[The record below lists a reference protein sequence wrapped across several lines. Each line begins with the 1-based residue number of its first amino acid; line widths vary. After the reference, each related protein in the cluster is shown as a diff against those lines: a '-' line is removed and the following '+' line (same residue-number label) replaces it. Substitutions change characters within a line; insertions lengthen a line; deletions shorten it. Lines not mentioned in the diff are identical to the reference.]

1 MNSLFPV
8 LSERKKE
15 ESDGWSIFMTRFIL
29 TLFWS
34 AVTIV
39 AVISPAQAQSAVAA
53 APSVLDEIVVS
64 ATRLPTPSLET
75 PEFVTVITGKQI
87 QDSTATTLG
96 ELLSSRANVHVV
108 SDGPAGTLT
117 TVSVR
122 GSTSTQVLVMVNGVP
137 LASSRDGI
145 VDLSQIPLSSVKR
158 IEVVRGGESSVYG
171 SNAIGGVINII
182 TKGAEAP
189 SVDVK
194 LENGS
199 YLPRDASTV
208 SPSQTKTLVPANA
221 LALVDTQKGS
231 ATVSAQLGK
240 ADLTVTGG
248 FTRAANG
255 FVWNDTTGIGGWR
268 RESNAGGTSAN
279 GYANLSAPVA
289 GGKLSASAS
298 LSYTNYGSPGTLAY
312 PSAATQSRTM
322 ASGAATYQTGH
333 FLSDSISMTSHAFYQ
348 YDNYTYLDPA
358 YGNTDST
365 TNSVGG
371 DVTQKA
377 ALADVAA
384 LVYGAS
390 VRYDAVDS
398 SDIGRRKRLNI
409 GGYLSAPIY
418 ASGSITVTPSV
429 RYDYFSDFSGGFS
442 FMLGTVA
449 SLSES
454 SALKASLYE
463 SYRVPTLIDLFY
475 PGYANPNLKP
485 ETAYGGDIGYSV
497 RGGSLSL
504 DAALF
509 TRYVLN
515 QIVPDSVTY
524 IPENLRRTLIPGIEL
539 QTTAQISREVTLNL
553 NYSFIYSMLLADQ
566 NASYS
571 LADDRRVPYVPM
583 HSLAASVSYTHGGSR
598 IAVGEQY
605 VGKQYTDSAN
615 TESTALAGYVDFNLS
630 YSQQI
635 SRNMKFT
642 FSVKNLFNAT
652 YQTQSGYPMPP
663 LSIWTGLG
671 VRL

>member
-1 MNSLFPV
+1 
-8 LSERKKE
+8 
-15 ESDGWSIFMTRFIL
+15 MTRFIL
-29 TLFWS
+29 TLFWL

-39 AVISPAQAQSAVAA
+39 TVTVPAQAQFAA

-64 ATRLPTPSLET
+64 ATRLPTPSLDT

-87 QDSTATTLG
+87 QDSAATSLG
-96 ELLSSRANVHVV
+96 ELLSSRANVHVM
-108 SDGPAGTLT
+108 SDGPSGTLA

-122 GSTSTQVLVMVNGVP
+122 GSTSTQVLVMINGVP

-158 IEVVRGGESSVYG
+158 IEVIRGGEGSVYG

-182 TKGAEAP
+182 TKSSGAS
-189 SVDVK
+189 SVDVSIK
-194 LENGS
+194 NGS

-208 SPSQTKTLVPANA
+208 SPSLARTSVPANA
-221 LALVDTQKGS
+221 LDLVDTQTGS
-231 ATVSAQLGK
+231 ATVSAKLGES
-240 ADLTVTGG
+240 DLTVAGG

-268 RESNAGGTSAN
+268 RESNAGGTAAN
-279 GYANLSAPVA
+279 GYANLSAPLA
-289 GGKLSASAS
+289 GGTLSTSGS
-298 LSYTNYGSPGTLAY
+298 LNYTNYGSPGTLAY

-322 ASGAATYQTGH
+322 ASGSATYQTGH
-333 FLSDSISMTSHAFYQ
+333 FLTDSLSMTSHAFYQ

-371 DVTQKA
+371 DITQKA

-398 SDIGRRKRLNI
+398 SDIGKRQRLNI

-429 RYDYFSDFSGGFS
+429 RYDYFSDFSSGFS
-442 FMLGTVA
+442 FMLGTVV
-449 SLSES
+449 SLSKS

-485 ETAYGGDIGYSV
+485 ETAYGGDFGYSV
-497 RGGSLSL
+497 RNGTLSL

-515 QIVPDSVTY
+515 QIIPDSVTY
-524 IPENLRRTLIPGIEL
+524 IPENLRSTLIPGIEL
-539 QTTAQISREVTLNL
+539 QTTAQLGPEVALNL
-553 NYSFIYSMLLADQ
+553 NYTFIYSVLLADQ
-566 NASYS
+566 NSTYT

-630 YSQQI
+630 YAQQI

-642 FSVKNLFNAT
+642 LSVKNLFNAT

-663 LSIWTGLG
+663 LSVWTGLG

>member
-1 MNSLFPV
+1 
-8 LSERKKE
+8 
-15 ESDGWSIFMTRFIL
+15 MTRFIL
-29 TLFWS
+29 TLFWL
-34 AVTIV
+34 AATIV
-39 AVISPAQAQSAVAA
+39 TVTVPAQAQFAA

-64 ATRLPTPSLET
+64 ATRLPTPSLDT

-87 QDSTATTLG
+87 QDSAATSLG
-96 ELLSSRANVHVV
+96 ELLSSRANVHVM
-108 SDGPAGTLT
+108 SDGPSGTLA

-122 GSTSTQVLVMVNGVP
+122 GSTSTQVLVMINGVP
-137 LASSRDGI
+137 MASSRDGI

-158 IEVVRGGESSVYG
+158 IEVVRGGEGSVYG

-182 TKGAEAP
+182 TKSSGAS
-189 SVDVK
+189 SVDVNIK
-194 LENGS
+194 NGS

-208 SPSQTKTLVPANA
+208 SPSLARTSVPANA
-221 LALVDTQKGS
+221 LDLVDTQTGS
-231 ATVSAQLGK
+231 ATVSAKLGES
-240 ADLTVTGG
+240 DLTVTGG

-268 RESNAGGTSAN
+268 RESNAGGTAAN
-279 GYANLSAPVA
+279 GYANLSAPLA
-289 GGKLSASAS
+289 GGTLSTSGS

-322 ASGAATYQTGH
+322 ASGSATYQTGQ

-377 ALADVAA
+377 SLGDIAA

-398 SDIGRRKRLNI
+398 SDIGKRQRLNI

-418 ASGSITVTPSV
+418 ASGTVTVTPSV
-429 RYDYFSDFSGGFS
+429 RYDYFSDFSSGFS

-449 SLSES
+449 SLSKS

-485 ETAYGGDIGYSV
+485 ETAYGGDFGYSV
-497 RGGSLSL
+497 RNGTLSL

-524 IPENLRRTLIPGIEL
+524 IPENLRSTLIPGIEL
-539 QTTAQISREVTLNL
+539 QTTAQLSPEITLDL
-553 NYSFIYSMLLADQ
+553 NYTFIYSVLLADQ
-566 NASYS
+566 NSTYT

-583 HSLAASVSYTHGGSR
+583 HSLAASVSYTHGRSR

-630 YSQQI
+630 YAQQI

-642 FSVKNLFNAT
+642 LSVKNLFNAT

-663 LSIWTGLG
+663 LSVWTGLG